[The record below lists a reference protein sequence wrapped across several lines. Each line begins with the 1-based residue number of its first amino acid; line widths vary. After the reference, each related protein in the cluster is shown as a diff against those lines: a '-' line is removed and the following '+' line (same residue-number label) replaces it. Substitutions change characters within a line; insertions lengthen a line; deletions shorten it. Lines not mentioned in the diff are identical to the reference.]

1 MDAMQENAPRAK
13 MARSAVF
20 SRPGR
25 WMLRRTLS
33 GRKSIHRSRM
43 MLAALVAAEEYVVRK
58 GYVCWD
64 EGGAAYCI

>member
-33 GRKSIHRSRM
+33 GRKRIHMSMR
-43 MLAALVAAEEYVVRK
+43 MLAELVAAEEDTVRQ
-58 GYVCWD
+58 G
-64 EGGAAYCI
+64 